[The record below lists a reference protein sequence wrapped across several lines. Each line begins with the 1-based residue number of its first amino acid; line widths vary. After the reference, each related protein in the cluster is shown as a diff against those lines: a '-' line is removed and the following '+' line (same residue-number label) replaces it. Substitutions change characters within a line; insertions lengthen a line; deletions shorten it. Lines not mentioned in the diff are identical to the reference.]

1 MINII
6 NKLEKDNPDLK
17 VRKLNINNK
26 DIFIIYF
33 ETLCNSYS
41 INEFILFPI
50 ENNNINSVNK
60 ILTKLPSS
68 NLVNIKNKED
78 LLLNLYSGFT
88 IIYIDNTFISFETKE
103 RLNSEISEASNE
115 KTVKGPKDSF
125 TENYQTNLGLIRKRI
140 RSDKLIIKEHNI

>member
-68 NLVNIKNKED
+68 NLVNINNNV
-78 LLLNLYSGFT
+78 LFP
-88 IIYIDNTFISFETKE
+88 IYK
-103 RLNSEISEASNE
+103 
-115 KTVKGPKDSF
+115 
-125 TENYQTNLGLIRKRI
+125 
-140 RSDKLIIKEHNI
+140 